1 MQIHFSRTNEIHIN
15 SGADQYDN
23 WGWIEQDL
31 RELDISII
39 SIATDG
45 FSQEPKVPW
54 RRTSTSL
61 PAMGMNP

>member
-31 RELDISII
+31 RELDISIT

-45 FSQEPKVPW
+45 FSQD
-54 RRTSTSL
+54 
-61 PAMGMNP
+61 